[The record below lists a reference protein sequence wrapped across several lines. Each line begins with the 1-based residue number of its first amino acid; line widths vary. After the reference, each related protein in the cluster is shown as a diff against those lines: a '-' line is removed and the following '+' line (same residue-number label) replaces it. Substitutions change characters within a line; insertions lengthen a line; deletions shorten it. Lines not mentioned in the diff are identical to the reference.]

1 MKKSDLKTGMKVIQ
15 SNGDECIALLGTS
28 WGDYL
33 VGERSH
39 NGLRY
44 YNEDL
49 TNIDYKEHNI
59 DEVLRPVECHNLR
72 SKQQSFVTIWE
83 RKETPEY
90 TMEEA
95 IKLIG
100 HNFKLKK

>member
-15 SNGDECIALLGTS
+15 SDGMEYIVLLGTS

-49 TNIDYKEHNI
+49 TGINYEGHNI
-59 DEVLRPVECHNLR
+59 DEVLRPVKCSDLR
-72 SKQQSFVTIWE
+72 SKDQDFVTIWE